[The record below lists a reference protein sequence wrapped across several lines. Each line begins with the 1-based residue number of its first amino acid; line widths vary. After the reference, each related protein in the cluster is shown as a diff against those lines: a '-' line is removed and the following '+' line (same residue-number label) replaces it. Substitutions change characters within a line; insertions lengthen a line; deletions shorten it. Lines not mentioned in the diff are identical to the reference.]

1 MKDPTQLNKYA
12 ELMGLGL
19 EMAAAMV
26 LPLLVGIYVD
36 HRWDTSPWGILIG
49 SLLGMVSMILKLY
62 KVAVMSSKP
71 RRKPKPKSPPDSE
84 I

>member
-1 MKDPTQLNKYA
+1 MKDPFQLNKYA

-26 LPLLVGIYVD
+26 LPLLVGIYID

-49 SLLGMVSMILKLY
+49 SLLGLISMILKLY
-62 KVAVMSSKP
+62 KVAVSSSTP
-71 RRKPKPKSPPDSE
+71 SRKPKSKTPPESGA
-84 I
+84 